1 MMLRN
6 KFLSLAM
13 VTVLGVGVAVTPLA
27 ARQDTAQGNQAHQ
40 RRQPDP
46 KKQVERLSKRL
57 SLTDDQK
64 TQLLPILTDRQQQMQ
79 SIRQDTSLSRQDRR
93 EKMRS
98 LMQDSNTKITSL
110 LNDDQKQKYADIQ
123 KQMRDHS
130 RERWQHRG
138 NDGASG
144 DATPQKQ

>member
-1 MMLRN
+1 MLRN

-13 VTVLGVGVAVTPLA
+13 GTVLGIGVAVAPLA
-27 ARQDTAQGNQAHQ
+27 AYQDTSQGSETHHQ

-57 SLTDDQK
+57 NLTDDQK
-64 TQLLPILTDRQQQMQ
+64 AQLLPILTDRQQQMQ
-79 SIRQDTSLSRQDRR
+79 TIRQDTSLSRQDRR

-98 LMQDSNTKITSL
+98 LMQDSNTKIVAL
-110 LNDDQKQKYADIQ
+110 LNDDQKQKYTDMQ
-123 KQMRDHS
+123 KQMREHA

-138 NDGASG
+138 NNDASEG
-144 DATPQKQ
+144 ATPQNL